1 MALALLNGWHQK
13 HIPTVVPMKNMS
25 STFPHI
31 LALNPDFARP
41 RTHLVRARARSFAR
55 LTSELLEQ
63 DNTPAGY
70 AEKTSFAILALCIVV
85 LFVASLF
92 SLFS

>member
-1 MALALLNGWHQK
+1 
-13 HIPTVVPMKNMS
+13 MKNMNT
-25 STFPHI
+25 TFPHI

-41 RTHLVRARARSFAR
+41 RTHRVRARARSFAR

-63 DNTPAGY
+63 ENTPAGY

-85 LFVASLF
+85 PVVTSLVSLF
-92 SLFS
+92 S

>member
-1 MALALLNGWHQK
+1 
-13 HIPTVVPMKNMS
+13 MKNMNT
-25 STFPHI
+25 TFPHI

-41 RTHLVRARARSFAR
+41 RTHRVRARARSFAR
-55 LTSELLEQ
+55 LQSELLEQ

-85 LFVASLF
+85 PVVVSLVSLF
-92 SLFS
+92 S

>member
-1 MALALLNGWHQK
+1 
-13 HIPTVVPMKNMS
+13 MKNMNA
-25 STFPHI
+25 TFPHI

-41 RTHLVRARARSFAR
+41 RTHRVRARARSFAR

-70 AEKTSFAILALCIVV
+70 AEKTSFAVLALCITAPVV
-85 LFVASLF
+85 FFVF